1 MPILMS
7 IVVLLMV
14 IVDLWRHGL
23 HPAHHD
29 EGTADHIAMLL
40 MFGQIPIMF
49 WLTAPWRHRGRRVL
63 PTLAI
68 QLSLWVITFVLA
80 VTLT

>member
-1 MPILMS
+1 MPIIMS
-7 IVVLLMV
+7 VVVLLMV
-14 IVDLWRHGL
+14 IVEFWRYGP

-40 MFGQIPIMF
+40 MFGQIPMMF

-68 QLSLWVITFVLA
+68 QLSLWA
-80 VTLT
+80 VTFASAVMLS

>member
-14 IVDLWRHGL
+14 VGELWRHGL
-23 HPAHHD
+23 HAAHHD

-49 WLTAPWRHRGRRVL
+49 WLTAPWRHRGRSVL

-68 QLSLWVITFVLA
+68 QLSLWAITFASA